1 MIVEHRMYTL
11 HPGKTNE
18 YLTLYEEEG
27 RAIQEPILGHLVG
40 YFSTEIGPLNTIV
53 HMWAYENFEEREKRR
68 DQLKSDERWKEFVTR
83 LRPLIREQ
91 QNMILRPASFSPPR

>member
-1 MIVEHRMYTL
+1 MIVEQRIYTL
-11 HPGKTNE
+11 HPGKTSE

-40 YFSTEIGPLNTIV
+40 YFSSEIGPLNTIV
-53 HMWAYENFEEREKRR
+53 HMWAYEDFQDRTDRR
-68 DQLKSDERWKEFVTR
+68 QRLASDERWKEFVKK

-91 QNMILRPASFSPPR
+91 RNMILRPASFSPPQ